1 MNVSFLGAAET
12 VTGSCHLVESGNTKF
27 LIDCGMFQGLD
38 MESRNRLDFKFDP
51 SEIDFVILTHAHLDH
66 CGLLP
71 KLTKHGFAGKIYMTP
86 PTSEIVELILK
97 DSAKIQEGNARY
109 AKKQFG
115 LGDERATS
123 IYDTVDSLNTI
134 AKFESVRFNSEK
146 EIAPGI
152 RFKLIRA
159 GHILGAASVLI
170 EVEGKLIVFSG
181 DIGRDD
187 QSLIKKFQL
196 DEWSFDNNKNS
207 IDMIVM
213 ESLYSGLEHPDRNI
227 SEEKLVDI
235 INKTHKR
242 DGNVMIPVFSLHRL
256 QQVEEILENSI
267 NKGGISQD
275 VQIFSDTPLGN
286 KATLVY
292 TSNRS
297 ELNEEFRQSISKNKN
312 NNNQE
317 RYYGNIRI
325 IRHHRESLGLLKK
338 KNAIIMAGSGMAAG
352 GRIVS
357 HLHAGLKSSSNSVI
371 FVGFQAEG
379 TLGRKLVDG
388 SSEVE
393 IFKHKIKINAEI
405 YYLKGFS
412 AHADNDDLL
421 MWLDS
426 IPKKMSTKIFLVHA
440 ELERSNLFKTILAD
454 RDIDAIVPKWNETIT
469 V

>member
-27 LIDCGMFQGLD
+27 LIDCGMFQGIN

-51 SEIDFVILTHAHLDH
+51 REIDFVILTHAHLDH

-71 KLTKHGFAGKIYMTP
+71 KLTKYGFKGKIYMTP
-86 PTSEIVELILK
+86 PTAELVELILK
-97 DSAKIQEGNARY
+97 DSAKIQEGNARHV
-109 AKKQFG
+109 KKNFG
-115 LGDERATS
+115 ASNENSAA
-123 IYDTVDSLNTI
+123 IYDTVDALNTI

-146 EIAPGI
+146 EVVPGI
-152 RFKLIRA
+152 RFKLVRA

-170 EVEGKLIVFSG
+170 EIEDKLIVFSG
-181 DIGRDD
+181 DIGRID

-196 DEWSFDNNKNS
+196 DDWSFNDNKNS

-213 ESLYSGLEHPDRNI
+213 ETLYSGLEHPERNI
-227 SEEKLVDI
+227 SEKRLRDI
-235 INKTHKR
+235 IDKTHRR

-256 QQVEEILENSI
+256 QQIEKILEDGINEGSI
-267 NKGGISQD
+267 NQN
-275 VQIFSDTPLGN
+275 VQIFSDAPLGN

-292 TSNRS
+292 TNNTS
-297 ELNEEFRQSISKNKN
+297 ELNEEFRQSIIENKKN
-312 NNNQE
+312 NGRKKQ
-317 RYYGNIRI
+317 YGNIRI

-357 HLHAGLKSSSNSVI
+357 HLHAGLKSSSNSVV

-388 SSEVE
+388 KSEVE
-393 IFKHKIKINAEI
+393 IFKHKIKVNAEI

-421 MWLDS
+421 MWLGS
-426 IPKKMSTKIFLVHA
+426 IPQKASIKIFLVHA
-440 ELERSNLFKTILAD
+440 ELERSRLFKAILAN
-454 RDIDAIVPKWNETIT
+454 RNIDSVIPRWNQM
-469 V
+469 VSV